1 MHWKSYIGSSAVSI
15 GALDATRDARKGAPV
30 SLNLAVSGPRLWNHA
45 AMVLDEARVV
55 QAFCTWLE
63 EHSWHTR
70 VEVEHVDVVAVRR
83 NQRVYA
89 EARGRTAAMGL
100 DVDTLYG
107 QLLRRMPADQVGT
120 AVFAVVVP
128 YSAVEAAE

>member
-45 AMVLDEARVV
+45 AMVVDEARVV

-63 EHSWHTR
+63 EHGWHTR

-83 NQRVYA
+83 NQRFMPKPRD
-89 EARGRTAAMGL
+89 ARPRWAWT
-100 DVDTLYG
+100 VDTL
-107 QLLRRMPADQVGT
+107 LATSDRSPAVLREID
-120 AVFAVVVP
+120 
-128 YSAVEAAE
+128 AEEVKND